1 MELSS
6 PRRFVSVG
14 TKLAAAMLAVLG
26 LVTLYEY
33 FEISHREREERL
45 ESSERG
51 ARMVTELFAAG
62 VTAPLSFSDDSGVR
76 EHLSLLMTNSSVV
89 YGAVWGVPTTDQPGD
104 PIGEKVREK
113 FLPGRSPGF
122 DTFDKVV
129 KVTRLDDAVIVDKP
143 VVAGSGEV
151 LGLVRVAFS
160 LQGENAAT
168 VAAEHRTLVTSLA
181 MGACLAIV
189 LVALTRTLVGRRL
202 GRLTAAAKGL
212 ENGEKIEFEL
222 DTNDEVGGLA
232 RAFASMAQAIETREA
247 RISRRNHDMRRVLD
261 NVAEGLLTIKTDGAM
276 SDERSRILDEWFGM
290 PPVGTRTIVQYFQ
303 RISPSAANW
312 FKIGIDTL
320 KDDYM
325 PVEVV
330 LDQMPRRLA
339 HGSKFFELD
348 YTPIW
353 LGPEVDQVL
362 DEVLVV
368 VRDITSSVE
377 RERAELAQR
386 EALHVFRR
394 ILDDRAGF
402 REFYREA
409 SRLLEKIAAAAT
421 GPVDMSGLA
430 RDIHTLKGN
439 TAVYGIDSLSS
450 LCHKM
455 ESRMLEDGG
464 SVSSGEVAELREAWS
479 SVAKLY
485 DELNSADDR
494 IELSQDEYSHHLT
507 TLQVRHPDDALTVAV
522 RNWANEAASTRL
534 QRIAEQG
541 RSIARRLGKNET
553 TVETRA
559 VPANLRLPP
568 AKWANFWSVFS
579 HVLRNTFDHG
589 IEAAV
594 DRVSCGKLP
603 GGKVEIAIAATKSG
617 VEVRVVDDGRGIAW
631 NKIKERARKLGLAH
645 ETPQDLEE
653 ALFSDA
659 VSSKDKVT
667 ETSGRGVG
675 MGAVRDAVRACGGT
689 IVIETSAGRGT
700 MFRFRFPLTM
710 LDAVRHSALPSVA

>member
-1 MELSS
+1 MDLSS

-14 TKLAAAMLAVLG
+14 TKLAVAMLAVLG

-33 FEISHREREERL
+33 FEISHRERGERL
-45 ESSERG
+45 EASERG

-62 VTAPLSFSDDSGVR
+62 LTAPLSFSDDSGAR
-76 EHLSLLMTNSSVV
+76 EHLTLLMANTNIL
-89 YGAVWGVPTTDQPGD
+89 YGAVWGVPTKDQPGD
-104 PIGEKVREK
+104 PIGEKVRGT

-122 DTFDKVV
+122 ETFDKGL
-129 KVTRLDDAVIVDKP
+129 KVTRLSDAVIVDES
-143 VVAGSGEV
+143 VVSASGEV
-151 LGLVRVAFS
+151 LGMVRVAFS
-160 LQGENAAT
+160 LQAENAAT

-181 MGACLAIV
+181 MGAALATV
-189 LVALTRTLVGRRL
+189 LLFLTRALVGRRL

-212 ENGEKIEFEL
+212 ENGEKIDVEL

-232 RAFASMAQAIETREA
+232 RAFASMAEAIETREA

-261 NVAEGLLTIKTDGAM
+261 NVAEGLLTIKTDGSM
-276 SDERSRILDEWFGM
+276 SDERSRILDDWFGT
-290 PPVGTRTIVQYFQ
+290 PPVGTRTIVQYFA

-312 FKIGIDTL
+312 FKIGVDTL
-320 KDDYM
+320 TDDCM

-353 LGPEVDQVL
+353 RGPEADQIL
-362 DEVLVV
+362 AEVLVV

-386 EALHVFRR
+386 EALHIFRR

-409 SRLLEKIAAAAT
+409 SRLLDRIAAATT
-421 GPVDMSGLA
+421 GPVDMSRLA

-439 TAVYGIDSLSS
+439 TAVYGIESVST
-450 LCHKM
+450 LCHAM

-464 SVSSGEVAELREAWS
+464 SVIPYEVIELREAWS
-479 SVAKLY
+479 SVAKLF

-507 TLQVRHPDDALTVAV
+507 TLQVRHPDDAITLAV
-522 RNWANEAASTRL
+522 RNWANEAAGTRL

-553 TVETRA
+553 VVETHS

-568 AKWANFWSVFS
+568 AKWASFWSVFA

-589 IEAAV
+589 IESAV
-594 DRVSCGKLP
+594 DRVNAGKLP
-603 GGKVEIAIAATKSG
+603 GGKVEIAIVATKSG
-617 VEVRVVDDGRGIAW
+617 IEVRVVDDGRGIAW
-631 NKIKERARKLGLAH
+631 NKIKERAQKLGLPH
-645 ETPQDLEE
+645 ETQQDLEE

-667 ETSGRGVG
+667 ETSGRGIG
-675 MGAVRDAVRACGGT
+675 MGAVRDAVLASGGT